1 MSASLSDTARLDDPA
16 IALVVDLDG
25 TLVHT
30 DTLHEAALRLVAER
44 PLALPLLP
52 LWLTRG
58 KAVLKREIASRV
70 RLDATTLSYNEPLL
84 AWLREERAR
93 GRRLVLCTASDESTA
108 RAVAAHL
115 GLFDEVMASDGHTN
129 LAGQH
134 KADALAQRFG
144 RAGFDYAGN
153 SRHDLAVWS
162 VARRAV
168 VVSASTAL
176 ATAAA
181 ERCAVERVFTPAP
194 ARRDDWRRV
203 FRFHQW
209 PKNLLLAVPLAAAH
223 QLGHL
228 AAWGTLA
235 LAFLAFGA
243 VASALYIVN
252 DLLDLA
258 SDRVHPRKRDRPF
271 ASGRVPVAWGVA
283 LVPPLL
289 LSGAL
294 LASLVGPGFAMW
306 LLAYALLTGAYTMGI
321 KRLALLDCLTLALLF
336 TVRVVAGAAA
346 VAVPL
351 SFWLLA
357 FSMFFFLSLAFVK
370 RYAELLVQQEAGQ
383 DHAPGR
389 GYATADAPLVQTLG
403 VAAGFAA
410 VVVLALYINS
420 EAVLRL
426 YRMPWLLW
434 AAVPVLLFWLSWM
447 WLQAHRGR
455 MHDDPLVFALKNPVS
470 LGAGAAFAVVL
481 AIGALGGA

>member
-1 MSASLSDTARLDDPA
+1 MSLTLNEPA
-16 IALVVDLDG
+16 PTVALVVDLDG

-30 DTLHEAALRLVAER
+30 DTLHEASLRLAAEQ
-44 PLALPLLP
+44 PLALALLP
-52 LWLTRG
+52 AWLARG
-58 KAVLKREIASRV
+58 KAALKREIAARV
-70 RLDATTLSYNEPLL
+70 RLDVTALPYNEPLL
-84 AWLREERAR
+84 NWLREERAR

-108 RAVAAHL
+108 QAVAAHL
-115 GLFDEVMASDGHTN
+115 GLFDEVLASDGHTN
-129 LAGQH
+129 LGGEH
-134 KADALAQRFG
+134 KAAALARRFG

-153 SRHDLAVWS
+153 SQQDLAVWA

-168 VVSASTAL
+168 VVTASQAL
-176 ATAAA
+176 AAAA
-181 ERCAVERVFTPAP
+181 SERCAVERVFAPAP

-209 PKNLLLAVPLAAAH
+209 PKNLLLVVPLAAAH
-223 QLGHL
+223 QLANL
-228 AAWGTLA
+228 AAWRPLA
-235 LAFLAFGA
+235 LALLAFGL

-258 SDRVHPRKRDRPF
+258 SDRRHPRKRDRPF
-271 ASGRVPVAWGVA
+271 ASGRVPVALGVA

-289 LSGAL
+289 LGGAV
-294 LASLVGPGFAMW
+294 LAVLVGTAFAQW
-306 LLAYALLTGAYTMGI
+306 LLAYALLTCAYTFGI

-346 VAVPL
+346 VSVPL

-370 RYAELLVQQEAGQ
+370 RYAELLVQHEAGQ

-389 GYATADAPLVQTLG
+389 GYATSDAPLVQTLG
-403 VAAGFAA
+403 VASGFAA

-426 YRMPWLLW
+426 YRMPVLLW

-447 WLQAHRGR
+447 WLQAHRGH
-455 MHDDPLVFALKNPVS
+455 MHDDPLVFALKNRVS
-470 LGAGAAFAVVL
+470 LGAGVAFAAVL
-481 AIGALGGA
+481 ALGAAGGTR